1 VADQDDD
8 GDGTPDVMEGASEDD
23 GPSTVGLVALTV
35 FVLLGLVL
43 VLRRRGGGGELSQ
56 KDLVHL

>member
-1 VADQDDD
+1 
-8 GDGTPDVMEGASEDD
+8 
-23 GPSTVGLVALTV
+23 VGLVALTV